1 MKNHEEFKAL
11 VYEKYRKEQL
21 SRKRYRKQL
30 FRCGAAFAAC
40 LALFLV
46 AIPFRKVQDAENSK
60 GLTDSLK
67 GGQPS
72 QQVYGQPSESP
83 FCSPENFRKPAPDEE
98 IYDCV
103 KIYDTENGETKCYR
117 ASLPEAQEIISILRS
132 GSALMDQASGSIA
145 NLKISLIPSNQEL
158 SRYYCYYDSS
168 KNLIISDSVNTQLSP
183 ESLLRLNVLLE
194 KLNSTAKESESQNQ

>member
-21 SRKRYRKQL
+21 NRKRYRKQL

-46 AIPFRKVQDAENSK
+46 ISPFQKVQDAENSK
-60 GLTDSLK
+60 GFSNSLK

-83 FCSPENFRKPAPDEE
+83 FCSSENSKEPAPDEE

-103 KIYDTENGETKCYR
+103 KIYNTENGETKCYP
-117 ASLPEAQEIISILRS
+117 ASLPEAQEIISILRN

-158 SRYYCYYDSS
+158 SRYYCYYDGS
-168 KNLIISDSVNTQLSP
+168 KNLIQSDSVNTQLSP
-183 ESLLRLNVLLE
+183 ESLLRLNALLE
-194 KLNSTAKESESQNQ
+194 ELNGTAKESENQ

>member
-21 SRKRYRKQL
+21 NRKRYRKQL
-30 FRCGAAFAAC
+30 FRCGAAFTAC

-46 AIPFRKVQDAENSK
+46 ISPFQKVQDAENSK
-60 GLTDSLK
+60 GFSDSLK

-83 FCSPENFRKPAPDEE
+83 FCSPENSKEPAPDEE

-103 KIYDTENGETKCYR
+103 KIYNTENGETKCYS
-117 ASLPEAQEIISILRS
+117 ASLPEAQEIISILRN

-158 SRYYCYYDSS
+158 SRYYCYYDGS
-168 KNLIISDSVNTQLSP
+168 KNLIQSDSVNTQLSP
-183 ESLLRLNVLLE
+183 ESLLRLNALLE
-194 KLNSTAKESESQNQ
+194 ELNGTAKESENQ

>member
-21 SRKRYRKQL
+21 NRKRYRKQL
-30 FRCGAAFAAC
+30 FRCGAAFTAC

-46 AIPFRKVQDAENSK
+46 ISPFQKVQDAENSK
-60 GLTDSLK
+60 GFPDSLK

-83 FCSPENFRKPAPDEE
+83 FCSPENSKEPAPDEE

-103 KIYDTENGETKCYR
+103 KIYNTENGETKCYP
-117 ASLPEAQEIISILRS
+117 ASLPEAQEIIAILRN

-158 SRYYCYYDSS
+158 SRYYCYYDGS
-168 KNLIISDSVNTQLSP
+168 KNLIQSDSVNTQLSP
-183 ESLLRLNVLLE
+183 ESLLRLNALLE
-194 KLNSTAKESESQNQ
+194 ELNGTAKESENQ

>member
-46 AIPFRKVQDAENSK
+46 ISPFQKVQDAENSE

-83 FCSPENFRKPAPDEE
+83 FCSPENSKEPAPDEE
-98 IYDCV
+98 IYD
-103 KIYDTENGETKCYR
+103 
-117 ASLPEAQEIISILRS
+117 L
-132 GSALMDQASGSIA
+132 
-145 NLKISLIPSNQEL
+145 SLIH
-158 SRYYCYYDSS
+158 
-168 KNLIISDSVNTQLSP
+168 ISEPTRP
-183 ESLLRLNVLLE
+183 Y
-194 KLNSTAKESESQNQ
+194 

>member
-21 SRKRYRKQL
+21 NRKRYRKQL
-30 FRCGAAFAAC
+30 FRCGAAFTAC

-46 AIPFRKVQDAENSK
+46 ISPFQKVQDAENSK
-60 GLTDSLK
+60 GFPDSLK

-83 FCSPENFRKPAPDEE
+83 FCSPENSKEPAPDEE

-103 KIYDTENGETKCYR
+103 KIYNTENGETKCYP
-117 ASLPEAQEIISILRS
+117 ASLPEAQEIIAILRN

-158 SRYYCYYDSS
+158 SRYYCYYDGS
-168 KNLIISDSVNTQLSP
+168 KNLIQSNSVNTQLSP
-183 ESLLRLNVLLE
+183 ESLLRLNALLE
-194 KLNSTAKESESQNQ
+194 ELNGTAKESENQ

>member
-21 SRKRYRKQL
+21 NRKRYQKQL

-46 AIPFRKVQDAENSK
+46 ISPFQKVQDAENYK
-60 GLTDSLK
+60 GLPDSLK
-67 GGQPS
+67 GGQSS

-83 FCSPENFRKPAPDEE
+83 FCSPENSKEPAPDEE

-103 KIYDTENGETKCYR
+103 KIYDTENGETKCYP
-117 ASLPEAQEIISILRS
+117 ASLPEAQEIISILRN

-158 SRYYCYYDSS
+158 SRYYCYYDGS
-168 KNLIISDSVNTQLSP
+168 KNLIQSDSVNTQLSP
-183 ESLLRLNVLLE
+183 ESLLRLNALLE
-194 KLNSTAKESESQNQ
+194 ELNVTAKESENQ

>member
-21 SRKRYRKQL
+21 NRKRYRKQL
-30 FRCGAAFAAC
+30 FRCGAAFTAC

-46 AIPFRKVQDAENSK
+46 ISPFQKVQDAENSK
-60 GLTDSLK
+60 GFSNSLK

-83 FCSPENFRKPAPDEE
+83 FCSSENSKEPAPDEE

-103 KIYDTENGETKCYR
+103 KIYNTENGETKCYP
-117 ASLPEAQEIISILRS
+117 ASLPEAQEIISILRN

-158 SRYYCYYDSS
+158 SRYYCYYDGS
-168 KNLIISDSVNTQLSP
+168 KNLIQSDSVNTQLSP
-183 ESLLRLNVLLE
+183 ESLLRLNALLE
-194 KLNSTAKESESQNQ
+194 ELNGTAKESENQ

>member
-21 SRKRYRKQL
+21 NRKRYRKQL

-46 AIPFRKVQDAENSK
+46 ISPFQKVQDAENSK
-60 GLTDSLK
+60 GFSYSLK

-83 FCSPENFRKPAPDEE
+83 FCSSENSKEPAPDEE

-103 KIYDTENGETKCYR
+103 KIYNTENGETKCYP
-117 ASLPEAQEIISILRS
+117 ASLPEAQEIISILRN

-158 SRYYCYYDSS
+158 SRYYCYYDGS
-168 KNLIISDSVNTQLSP
+168 KNLIQSNSVNTQLSP

-194 KLNSTAKESESQNQ
+194 ELNGTAKESENQ

>member
-21 SRKRYRKQL
+21 NRKRYRKQL

-46 AIPFRKVQDAENSK
+46 ISPFQKVQDAENSK
-60 GLTDSLK
+60 GFSDSLK

-83 FCSPENFRKPAPDEE
+83 FCSSENSKEPAPDEE

-103 KIYDTENGETKCYR
+103 KIYNTENGETKCYP
-117 ASLPEAQEIISILRS
+117 ASLPEAQEIISILRN

-145 NLKISLIPSNQEL
+145 NLKISLIPSNQEH
-158 SRYYCYYDSS
+158 SRYYCYYDGS
-168 KNLIISDSVNTQLSP
+168 KNLIQSNSVNTQLSP

-194 KLNSTAKESESQNQ
+194 ELNGTAKESENQ

>member
-21 SRKRYRKQL
+21 NRKRYRKQL
-30 FRCGAAFAAC
+30 FRCGASFAAC

-46 AIPFRKVQDAENSK
+46 ISPFQKVQDAENSK
-60 GLTDSLK
+60 GLPDSLK

-83 FCSPENFRKPAPDEE
+83 FFSPENSKEPAPDEE

-103 KIYDTENGETKCYR
+103 KIYNTENGETKCYP
-117 ASLPEAQEIISILRS
+117 ASLPEAQEIISILRN

-158 SRYYCYYDSS
+158 SRYYCYYDGS
-168 KNLIISDSVNTQLSP
+168 KNLIQSDSVNTQLSP
-183 ESLLRLNVLLE
+183 ESLLRLNALLE
-194 KLNSTAKESESQNQ
+194 ELNGTAKESENQ

>member
-21 SRKRYRKQL
+21 NRKRYRKQL
-30 FRCGAAFAAC
+30 FRCGAAFTAC

-46 AIPFRKVQDAENSK
+46 ISPFQKVQDAENSK
-60 GLTDSLK
+60 GFSNSLK

-83 FCSPENFRKPAPDEE
+83 FCSSENSKEPSPDEE

-103 KIYDTENGETKCYR
+103 KIYNTENGETKCYP
-117 ASLPEAQEIISILRS
+117 ASLPEAQEIISILRN

-158 SRYYCYYDSS
+158 SRYYCYYDGS
-168 KNLIISDSVNTQLSP
+168 KNLIQSDSVNTQLSP
-183 ESLLRLNVLLE
+183 ESLLRLNALLE
-194 KLNSTAKESESQNQ
+194 ELNGTAKESENQ

>member
-21 SRKRYRKQL
+21 NRKRYRKQL
-30 FRCGAAFAAC
+30 FRCGAAFTAC

-46 AIPFRKVQDAENSK
+46 ISPFQKVQDAENSK
-60 GLTDSLK
+60 GFPDSLK

-83 FCSPENFRKPAPDEE
+83 FCSPENSKEPAPDEE

-103 KIYDTENGETKCYR
+103 KIYNTENGETKCYP
-117 ASLPEAQEIISILRS
+117 ASLPEAQEIIAILRN

-158 SRYYCYYDSS
+158 SRYYCYYDGS
-168 KNLIISDSVNTQLSP
+168 KNLIQSDSVNTQLSP
-183 ESLLRLNVLLE
+183 ESLLRLNALLE
-194 KLNSTAKESESQNQ
+194 ELNSAAKESESENQ

>member
-21 SRKRYRKQL
+21 NRKRYQKQL

-46 AIPFRKVQDAENSK
+46 ISPFQKVQDAENSK
-60 GLTDSLK
+60 GFPDSLK

-83 FCSPENFRKPAPDEE
+83 FCSPENSKEPAPDEE

-103 KIYDTENGETKCYR
+103 KIYNTENGETKCYP
-117 ASLPEAQEIISILRS
+117 ASLPEAQEIIAILRN

-158 SRYYCYYDSS
+158 SRYYCYYDGS
-168 KNLIISDSVNTQLSP
+168 KNLIQSDSVNTQLSP
-183 ESLLRLNVLLE
+183 ESLLRLNALLE
-194 KLNSTAKESESQNQ
+194 ELNGTAKESENQ